1 MKNKLFLFLKK
12 KYIYL
17 TELLL
22 AFSLILLTVD
32 FALDNQLNEY
42 YAYYFILVFGFYLGV
57 EVANKLGK

>member
-1 MKNKLFLFLKK
+1 MKNKLFYFLKK

-17 TELLL
+17 TEILL
-22 AFSLILLTVD
+22 AFSIILLTVD

-42 YAYYFILVFGFYLGV
+42 YAYYFILVSGFYLGV